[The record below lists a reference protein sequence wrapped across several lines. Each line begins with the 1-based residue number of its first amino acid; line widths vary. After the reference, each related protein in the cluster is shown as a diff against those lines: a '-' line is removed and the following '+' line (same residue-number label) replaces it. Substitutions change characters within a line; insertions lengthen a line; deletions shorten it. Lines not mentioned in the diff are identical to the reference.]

1 VNPVY
6 VAVVFLVLFATALVA
21 VSVGWRFSEAQRK
34 KEVEGLLQVAS
45 GRESGA
51 TQTSIL
57 AEKSDVDP
65 VTYLWRDPESIQR
78 LTRFIQQSGL
88 NWTVNRLV
96 ATMVIGGIVG
106 AILGFWLHPLGFVTL
121 SVIVGALLGGWLPA
135 LFLRWK
141 RSKRLSEF
149 EQQLPEA
156 LDFMARSMKAGH
168 GFSTSLETLGS
179 ESPDP
184 LGQEF
189 RALFNELNLGA
200 PLDTA
205 LANFSLRVPLLDV
218 RLFASSV
225 LLQRQTGGNLSE
237 ILTRLA
243 YVIRE
248 RFRLRG
254 QVKAASAHG
263 RMTALVLTLLPVV
276 LVVGLT
282 IIAPDYLQ
290 LMVNDPDGKYIILG
304 AVAAQVLGYYFMRRI
319 TDIKV

>member
-1 VNPVY
+1 MK
-6 VAVVFLVLFATALVA
+6 F
-21 VSVGWRFSEAQRK
+21 
-34 KEVEGLLQVAS
+34 
-45 GRESGA
+45 
-51 TQTSIL
+51 
-57 AEKSDVDP
+57 
-65 VTYLWRDPESIQR
+65 LWRDPQSIQR

-96 ATMVIGGIVG
+96 ATMVIGGILG

-121 SVIVGALLGGWLPA
+121 SVIIGALSGGWLPA
-135 LFLRWK
+135 LFLGWK

-168 GFSTSLETLGS
+168 GLSTSLEMLGS

-189 RALFNELNLGA
+189 RAL
-200 PLDTA
+200 
-205 LANFSLRVPLLDV
+205 LAW
-218 RLFASSV
+218 
-225 LLQRQTGGNLSE
+225 
-237 ILTRLA
+237 
-243 YVIRE
+243 VIRE

-263 RMTALVLTLLPVV
+263 RMTALVLTLLPLV
-276 LVVGLT
+276 LVAGLT

-304 AVAAQVLGYYFMRRI
+304 AVAAQALGYFWMRRI
-319 TDIKV
+319 TDIRV